1 MKGKKKHKCGPSDSI
16 LIITLGKRK
25 ARKTNGK
32 KKTRKKT

>member
-25 ARKTNGK
+25 TRKTNGK
-32 KKTRKKT
+32 KKTTKKT